1 MKKLLILIFS
11 ISLLWSPSGFA
22 DDISDFQIEGIS
34 IGDSLLDYMSE
45 EEILEEIE
53 GNLGNYFFLD
63 EPDKYAE
70 IYMWDNLKTYSD
82 GMSFFIR
89 NTPSSKYL
97 SNKNEKYIILSM
109 RGMISYIEDNDSCI
123 VKRDEIAEVA
133 SMMFPNSKKDLYTK
147 AHRGDPSGNSIMYGI
162 NYALDSGGWID
173 LQCVNFEETW
183 RIENNQ
189 TEGISIA
196 VDSKE
201 ITDWFLNR

>member
-1 MKKLLILIFS
+1 MKKLLILLFS
-11 ISLLWSPSGFA
+11 LFLLSSPSVFA
-22 DDISDFQIEGIS
+22 DDISDFEIEGIS
-34 IGDSLLDYMSE
+34 IGDSLLDYMTE
-45 EEILEEIE
+45 DEILKKIE
-53 GNLGNYFFLD
+53 YRINNNPYYYLK
-63 EPDKYAE
+63 EPIKFIE
-70 IYMWDNLKTYSD
+70 IYLYENIKTYD
-82 GMSFFIR
+82 QMAVFIKH
-89 NTPSSKYL
+89 NSNQFIT
-97 SNKNEKYIILSM
+97 NKNEKYTILSI
-109 RGMISYIEDNDSCI
+109 RGIISYEEDNDSCI

-133 SMMFPNSKKDLYTK
+133 FMMFPNSKKDLYTK

-189 TEGISIA
+189 TEGISVA